1 MGQKRGGE
9 EIGLVDRGRGGGLGY
24 EGGGFGGTC
33 GREVMEGG
41 GSGWCEGGGLGGT
54 RGREVMEGRGGGE
67 FFWVGLVGDLLLPC
81 E

>member
-1 MGQKRGGE
+1 M
-9 EIGLVDRGRGGGLGY
+9 RGRWFRRDLW
-24 EGGGFGGTC
+24 EGGD
-33 GREVMEGG
+33 GRGG